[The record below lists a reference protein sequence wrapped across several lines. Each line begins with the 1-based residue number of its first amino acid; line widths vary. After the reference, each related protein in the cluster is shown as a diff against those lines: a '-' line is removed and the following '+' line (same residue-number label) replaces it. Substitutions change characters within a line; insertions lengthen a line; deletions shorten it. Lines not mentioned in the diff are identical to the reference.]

1 MKLFNKKSN
10 YLIEGDKM
18 IDQANLKQFNEI
30 YNQTYRQTLKYIV
43 CKCSNIEDVNDIIQE
58 TYLEVYNS
66 IIKEKDID
74 DYNKYIIGIAKNKI
88 RKHYHL
94 LYRLKTISIY
104 NDKNDEIEILDTI
117 KSDIDIEKIIIKT
130 ENIELIWNYLKSKK
144 TVIQKVFYLYYEMD
158 LKIKEISK
166 LLNISESYTKN
177 CLYRTLKELQ
187 EFLGKDCD

>member
-1 MKLFNKKSN
+1 
-10 YLIEGDKM
+10 M

-104 NDKNDEIEILDTI
+104 NDKNDEIELLDTI